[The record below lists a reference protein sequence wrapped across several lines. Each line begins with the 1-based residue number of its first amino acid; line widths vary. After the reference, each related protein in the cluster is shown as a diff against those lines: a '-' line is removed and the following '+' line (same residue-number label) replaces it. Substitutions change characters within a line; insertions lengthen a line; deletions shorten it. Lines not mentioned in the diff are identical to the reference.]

1 MLHIQLFT
9 DLNLEENG
17 TNTKGFKNKK
27 NLEDSL
33 IKLFQSNTRLILILI
48 MQANKQIP
56 E

>member
-1 MLHIQLFT
+1 MVHIQLLI

-17 TNTKGFKNKK
+17 TNAKGFKKN

-33 IKLFQSNTRLILILI
+33 IKLFQPNTRLILTLI
-48 MQANKQIP
+48 MQAKQIP